1 MDNERYADS
10 AQARAT
16 DKASQRAGRT
26 GDKFV
31 MTPEMLEAQASRK
44 EAERVASSARVKG
57 AIGAMERF
65 FGYAE

>member
-10 AQARAT
+10 AQARST
-16 DKASQRAGRT
+16 DKAPQRVEQS

-31 MTPEMLEAQASRK
+31 LTPEQLEAQAIRQ
-44 EAERVASSARVKG
+44 EAEKVASSARVKN
-57 AIGAMERF
+57 AIGKLERF

>member
-16 DKASQRAGRT
+16 DKAPQQVKPST
-26 GDKFV
+26 VTFV
-31 MTPEMLEAQASRK
+31 MTPEMLESQAIRQ
-44 EAERVASSARVKG
+44 EAERVASVARIKG
-57 AIGAMERF
+57 AIGKMERF

>member
-16 DKASQRAGRT
+16 DKAPQRVEQS

-31 MTPEMLEAQASRK
+31 MTPEQLEAQAIRQ
-44 EAERVASSARVKG
+44 EAERVASAARIKG